1 MRQADAFSGFHP
13 INNFLFFILVAGYTM
28 FVMHPA
34 VLLISLISANI
45 YHISL
50 KKEKAV
56 YFGMLYMLP
65 LMLLAAVLN
74 PAFNHQGM
82 TVITYLPSGN
92 PLTLEACLYGLFSA
106 VMMIAVIVWFAC
118 YTEVM
123 TSDKFVYLFGR
134 IIPSL
139 SLVISMALRFV
150 PRFTAKFRQVREA
163 RAGAREKGNAFTELS
178 IMVTWALE
186 NSIETADSM
195 RARGYGSTKRTAF
208 SIYTFGS
215 KDRELFLWLSFCAL
229 NLVFSNAA
237 GVYEWSFYPC
247 FGGPDASPV
256 TVFSLLMFAALCLTP
271 VIIDKKYDKH

>member
-13 INNFLFFILVAGYTM
+13 VNNFLFFIIVTGYTM

-34 VLLISLISANI
+34 VLLISLIAGNI
-45 YHISL
+45 YHIVL
-50 KKEKAV
+50 KREKAL
-56 YFGMLYMLP
+56 YFGMFYMLP

-74 PAFNHQGM
+74 PAFNHQGA
-82 TVITYLPSGN
+82 TVLMYLPSGN

-123 TSDKFVYLFGR
+123 TSDKFVYLFGS

-150 PRFTAKFRQVREA
+150 PRFAEKFRQVKEA
-163 RAGAREKGNAFTELS
+163 RAGAGEKSNAFTELS

-195 RARGYGSTKRTAF
+195 RSRGYGSTKRTAF

-215 KDRELFLWLSFCAL
+215 RDRDMLFWLLFCAL
-229 NLVFSNAA
+229 SLIFAGAA
-237 GVYEWSFYPC
+237 GVYEWYFYPRL
-247 FGGPDASPV
+247 GGAAFTPV
-256 TVFSLLMFAALCLTP
+256 TLFSLLTFAALCLTP
-271 VIIDKKYDKH
+271 VFIDKKYDKH